1 MLQFAEH
8 YAFHGHYVLFVHM
21 EMDTEDNQEKLAT
34 LAAFNDWST
43 EHHSRIIFLNG
54 ADLSWPEL
62 QRQIADHVSLYRPS
76 VFMLDNVQL
85 LHDSYEFA
93 GERFTS
99 LGRLTH
105 ALVKQ
110 AKHDEMF
117 SWLLLQQNS
126 PEQRHR
132 NELRG
137 LESIEGGQSRIKAN
151 LDGVLAIDPVEEP
164 VGAGDKEETFRH
176 LIKMDRPKP

>member
-1 MLQFAEH
+1 
-8 YAFHGHYVLFVHM
+8 M

-54 ADLSWPEL
+54 AILLARTSKAD
-62 QRQIADHVSLYRPS
+62 ADHVSLYRPS

-99 LGRLTH
+99 LSRLTH

-132 NELRG
+132 NELRE
-137 LESIEGGQSRIKAN
+137 LESIEGSQSR
-151 LDGVLAIDPVEEP
+151 
-164 VGAGDKEETFRH
+164 
-176 LIKMDRPKP
+176 